1 MSDETQKP
9 EDQANP
15 EAASEAVIDENKGD
29 PAVETPAGAPA
40 EPQKPSLEAENA
52 ELKDKLLRAMA
63 EAENI
68 RRRLER
74 ERADIARYAAAGFA
88 RDMLTVADNLHR
100 AIESISAEERA
111 AASDAVRAAV
121 EGVEVTE
128 RSLLSTFERHGI
140 RVIRPL
146 PGEKFDANLHE
157 AMFEVPGAEHAAGT
171 VVHVV
176 EDGYMMGDRLL
187 RAARVGVAKGA

>member
-1 MSDETQKP
+1 MSDETNKP
-9 EDQANP
+9 EDQPLP
-15 EAASEAVIDENKGD
+15 ETNADGTSA
-29 PAVETPAGAPA
+29 ETPAEPA
-40 EPQKPSLEAENA
+40 VPSLEAENA

-74 ERADIARYAAAGFA
+74 ERTDIARYAAAGFA

-100 AIESISAEERA
+100 AIETVKDEDRA
-111 AASDAVRAAV
+111 AASDVVRGAL

-128 RSLLSTFERHGI
+128 RSLLSIFERHGI
-140 RVIRPL
+140 RSVTPQ
-146 PGEKFDANLHE
+146 PGDRFDANVHE
-157 AMFEVPGAEHAAGT
+157 AMFEVPGSGQPAGT

-187 RAARVGVAKGA
+187 RAARVGVAKAD